1 MTLTVRLDPAL
12 ESALD
17 RYCAEHGVTKSLV
30 VQECLASY
38 LVEQQPAKARAARAA
53 NPLYE
58 AFSQAGLVGAGE
70 LGGGSADKAAVRA
83 RAAQRIGRKT
93 A

>member
-17 RYCAEHGVTKSLV
+17 RHCAEHGVTKSLV

-38 LVEQQPAKARAARAA
+38 LVEQRSVKTQTARSAS
-53 NPLYE
+53 PLYE
-58 AFSQAGLVGAGE
+58 AFSQAGLIGAGE
-70 LGGGSADKAAVRA
+70 LGGKSADKAAVRA
-83 RAAQRIGRKT
+83 RAISRAAG
-93 A
+93 